1 LLRGSAKVSGG
12 EVAGLVVAV
21 FWAVLVTL
29 LAVVLVRL
37 ARALREATVLVETV
51 TERAVPLLDEAART
65 LRAANDQLVRVDAI
79 TADVQDAAAN
89 AQALSSTV
97 AATLG
102 GPLVKLS
109 AFSYGVRSAVAK
121 QRAAGRPERYIP
133 HQSEREIIERM
144 VKAEVQRATVRRNG
158 LLRLVGLGRRG

>member
-1 LLRGSAKVSGG
+1 MSGG

-37 ARALREATVLVETV
+37 SGALRQATELVVQV
-51 TERAVPLLDEAART
+51 TERTVPLLDEAALT

-109 AFSYGVRSAVAK
+109 AFSYGVRSAVAR
-121 QRAAGRPERYIP
+121 QRAAGNPERLLP
-133 HQSEREIIERM
+133 QQTERELIARM
-144 VKAEVQRATVRRNG
+144 VKAEVRAANK
-158 LLRLVGLGRRG
+158 RRGMFARLLAKRG

>member
-1 LLRGSAKVSGG
+1 MSGG

-37 ARALREATVLVETV
+37 AGALRAATTLVATV
-51 TERAVPLLDEAART
+51 TERTVPLLDEAAET
-65 LRAANDQLVRVDAI
+65 LRAANDQLVRVDEI
-79 TADVQDAAAN
+79 TANVQDAAAN
-89 AQALSSTV
+89 ANALSSTM

-109 AFSYGVRSAVAK
+109 AFSYGVRSAVAR
-121 QRAAGRPERYIP
+121 QRSNGRPERYVP
-133 HQSEREIIERM
+133 QQTERDLIARM
-144 VKAEVQRATVRRNG
+144 VKAEVQAATAR
-158 LLRLVGLGRRG
+158 RRGMFARLLLTKKG

>member
-1 LLRGSAKVSGG
+1 VSGG

-37 ARALREATVLVETV
+37 AAALREATALVAAV
-51 TERAVPLLDEAART
+51 AERTVPLLDEAAET
-65 LRAANDQLVRVDAI
+65 LRAANEI
-79 TADVQDAAAN
+79 TANVQDAAAN
-89 AQALSSTV
+89 ANALSSTM

-121 QRAAGRPERYIP
+121 QRSGGQPERHIP
-133 HQSEREIIERM
+133 HQTERELIARM
-144 VKAEVQRATVRRNG
+144 VKAEVRAAT
-158 LLRLVGLGRRG
+158 LRRGVFARLLKKG

>member
-1 LLRGSAKVSGG
+1 VSGG

-29 LAVVLVRL
+29 LSVVLVRL
-37 ARALREATVLVETV
+37 AKVLKEATALVSVV
-51 TERAVPLLDEAART
+51 TERAVPLLDDAAGT
-65 LRAANDQLVRVDAI
+65 LRAANDQLTRIDGI

-109 AFSYGVRSAVAK
+109 AFSYGVRSAVAR
-121 QRAAGRPERYIP
+121 QRANGQAERYVP
-133 HQSEREIIERM
+133 HQTERDLIARM
-144 VKAEVQRATVRRNG
+144 VQAEVRAVTA
-158 LLRLVGLGRRG
+158 RRGVFARLLTPRPAKKG

>member
-1 LLRGSAKVSGG
+1 MSGG

-37 ARALREATVLVETV
+37 ARALRKATVLVETV
-51 TERAVPLLDEAART
+51 TERAVPLLDEAAQT
-65 LRAANDQLVRVDAI
+65 LRSANDQLVRVDAI

-89 AQALSSTV
+89 AQALSSTM

-121 QRAAGRPERYIP
+121 QRAAGRPEKYVP
-133 HQSEREIIERM
+133 HQAEREIIERM

>member
-1 LLRGSAKVSGG
+1 MSGG

-37 ARALREATVLVETV
+37 ARALREATVLVESV
-51 TERAVPLLDEAART
+51 TERAVPLLEEAAET
-65 LRAANDQLVRVDAI
+65 LRAANDQLVRVDSI

-89 AQALSSTV
+89 AQALSSTM

-121 QRAAGRPERYIP
+121 QRSAGRPEAFVP
-133 HQSEREIIERM
+133 HQTERELIQRM
-144 VKAEVQRATVRRNG
+144 VEAEVRRTAVRRHG
-158 LLRLVGLGRRG
+158 LLRLIGLGRKG

>member
-1 LLRGSAKVSGG
+1 MSGG

-21 FWAVLVTL
+21 FWAVLVAL

-37 ARALREATVLVETV
+37 SQALRAASRLVAEV
-51 TERAVPLLDEAART
+51 SERAVPLLDEAAEAVRG
-65 LRAANDQLVRVDAI
+65 ANQQLARVDEI
-79 TADVQDAAAN
+79 TSNVQDAAAD
-89 AQALSSTV
+89 AKALSSTM

-121 QRAAGRPERYIP
+121 QRAAGHPERLIP
-133 HQSEREIIERM
+133 GQAEHDALRDLVRAE
-144 VKAEVQRATVRRNG
+144 VKAAAAPRRG
-158 LLRLVGLGRRG
+158 LLRRVLTGRSGRG

>member
-1 LLRGSAKVSGG
+1 MSGG

-37 ARALREATVLVETV
+37 AGALRQATVLVAAV
-51 TERAVPLLDEAART
+51 TERTVPLLDEAAET
-65 LRAANDQLVRVDAI
+65 LRAANDQLVRVDEI
-79 TADVQDAAAN
+79 TANVQDAAAN
-89 AQALSSTV
+89 ANALSSTM

-109 AFSYGVRSAVAK
+109 AFSYGVRSAVAR
-121 QRAAGRPERYIP
+121 QRSAGQPERHVP
-133 HQSEREIIERM
+133 QQTERELIARM
-144 VKAEVQRATVRRNG
+144 VRAEVRSATA
-158 LLRLVGLGRRG
+158 RRGVFARMLRRG

>member
-1 LLRGSAKVSGG
+1 MSGG

-29 LAVVLVRL
+29 LSVVLVRL
-37 ARALREATVLVETV
+37 AGALRQATALVAAV
-51 TERAVPLLDEAART
+51 TERTVPLLDEAAET

-89 AQALSSTV
+89 AQALSSTM

-109 AFSYGVRSAVAK
+109 AFSYGVRSAVAR
-121 QRAAGRPERYIP
+121 QRSSGVPERYAP
-133 HQSEREIIERM
+133 QQTERELIERM
-144 VKAEVQRATVRRNG
+144 VRTQVKAEVRAATAPRGV
-158 LLRLVGLGRRG
+158 LARLFAKKG

>member
-1 LLRGSAKVSGG
+1 VSGG

-29 LAVVLVRL
+29 LCVVLVRL
-37 ARALREATVLVETV
+37 AGALRQATVLVAAV
-51 TERAVPLLDEAART
+51 TERTVPLLDEAAAT
-65 LRAANDQLVRVDAI
+65 LRAANDQLVRVDSI

-89 AQALSSTV
+89 AQALSSTM

-109 AFSYGVRSAVAK
+109 AFSYGVRSAVAR
-121 QRAAGRPERYIP
+121 QRAGGNPERLLP
-133 HQSEREIIERM
+133 QQTERELIARM
-144 VKAEVQRATVRRNG
+144 VKAEVRAVTA
-158 LLRLVGLGRRG
+158 RRGVFARLLSKRG

>member
-1 LLRGSAKVSGG
+1 MSGG

-21 FWAVLVTL
+21 FWAVLVAL

-37 ARALREATVLVETV
+37 ARALREATALVAAV
-51 TERAVPLLDEAART
+51 AERTVPLLDEAAGT
-65 LRAANDQLVRVDAI
+65 LRAAHDQLVRIDGI

-121 QRAAGRPERYIP
+121 QRSAGQPERHVP
-133 HQSEREIIERM
+133 HQTERELIARM
-144 VKAEVQRATVRRNG
+144 VRAEVRSATARRG
-158 LLRLVGLGRRG
+158 VFARLLRKG

>member
-1 LLRGSAKVSGG
+1 VSAG

-21 FWAVLVTL
+21 FWAVLVAL

-37 ARALREATVLVETV
+37 ARALRTATVLVEQV
-51 TERAVPLLDEAART
+51 TERTLPLLDDAAVT

-89 AQALSSTV
+89 AQALSSTM

-121 QRAAGRPERYIP
+121 QRAAGRPQAAY
-133 HQSEREIIERM
+133 QQTDRELIQRM
-144 VKAEVQRATVRRNG
+144 VTAEVQRQTVRRNA
-158 LLRLVGLGRRG
+158 LLRLVGLGKGRG

>member
-1 LLRGSAKVSGG
+1 VSGG

-37 ARALREATVLVETV
+37 AGALRQATVLVAAV
-51 TERAVPLLDEAART
+51 TERTVPLLDEAAET
-65 LRAANDQLVRVDAI
+65 LRAANDQLARVDEI
-79 TADVQDAAAN
+79 TANVQDAAAN
-89 AQALSSTV
+89 ANALSSTM

-109 AFSYGVRSAVAK
+109 AFSYGVRSAVAR
-121 QRAAGRPERYIP
+121 QRSGGQPERYVP
-133 HQSEREIIERM
+133 QQTERELIARM
-144 VKAEVQRATVRRNG
+144 VKAEVRSATA
-158 LLRLVGLGRRG
+158 RRGVFARMLKRG